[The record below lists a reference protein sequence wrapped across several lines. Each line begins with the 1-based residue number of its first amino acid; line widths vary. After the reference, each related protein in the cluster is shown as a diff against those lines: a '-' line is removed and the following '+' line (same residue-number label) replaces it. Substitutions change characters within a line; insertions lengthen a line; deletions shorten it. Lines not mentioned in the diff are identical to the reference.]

1 MYIAENTLKPLSLVT
16 TMSSTTGVQNLLTN
30 VFRPTFVWDVTNSV
44 YRTKLELTN
53 VDTISANMVTAY
65 AGNIGDS
72 NSNVYVGVGA
82 GNDYS
87 VLATS
92 SNFADTFI
100 GTSAGGSTSNVRNS
114 TFIGYRAGFGSI
126 GSSNSIS
133 IGANSVNGGNSNI
146 YIGANTGIAS
156 GSNNIFLGSGL
167 TNSGVQTTNAL
178 LIGNG
183 VTPTL
188 IGDLLNRRVGISL
201 SSLPVTSP
209 SLTLDVNGYARIGTN
224 QNGGLGINKLPGSY
238 TLDVNGDMQVSDGYG
253 VLTFTHDS
261 NSNSITTISN
271 TPGYANS
278 NATLQVTGGFFSLS
292 GTTVSIATGTGVTLG
307 KWKKGITIVSAQDIA
322 SSSNYASKIVLV
334 TLTGA
339 TYTLVPLITSNSSDT
354 DIVQGSGSNINL
366 TSTTG
371 SNTTYTY
378 SITYLPMP

>member
-1 MYIAENTLKPLSLVT
+1 MYIAENTLKPLSPVT

-53 VDTISANMVTAY
+53 VDTISANTVTAY

-87 VLATS
+87 VLATT
-92 SNFADTFI
+92 SNFADTFV
-100 GTSAGGSTSNVRNS
+100 GTSAGGSTSNIRNS
-114 TFIGYRAGFGSI
+114 VFLGYRAGFGSI

-146 YIGANTGIAS
+146 YIGAGTGIAS

-167 TNSGVQTTNAL
+167 TNSSVQTSSTL

-183 VTPTL
+183 TTPTL
-188 IGDLLNRRVGISL
+188 VGDLLNRRVGISL

-253 VLTFTHDS
+253 TLTFTHDS
-261 NSNSITTISN
+261 SNNSVTTITN

-292 GTTVSIATGTGVTLG
+292 GTTVPIATGTGVTIG
-307 KWKKGITIVSAQDIA
+307 KWKKGITIVAAQDTTT
-322 SSSNYASKIVLV
+322 SSNYASRIVLV
-334 TLTGA
+334 TLTGS
-339 TYTLVPLITSNSSDT
+339 TYTLVPLVGSNSSDT
-354 DIVQGSGSNINL
+354 DIIQGSGSNINL
-366 TSTTG
+366 VSTTG